1 MNHGTKPRP
10 GGNKAKNDKS
20 SILVDAKMLLRI
32 YNPIFQHMPKIE
44 RIDGL
49 GADMRRAILDI
60 ISHFSIAYECE
71 EVRQQEIRQMI
82 GSYGKAMAVFDLL
95 RDLGV
100 VPDTEL
106 YLIAER
112 MDRIEKGILKWRNSL
127 RGYKS

>member
-32 YNPIFQHMPKIE
+32 YNPIFQRMPKIE

-60 ISHFSIAYECE
+60 IGHFSIAYECE

-82 GSYGKAMAVFDLL
+82 GCYGKAMAVFDLL

-106 YLIAER
+106 YLMAER
-112 MDRIEKGILKWRNSL
+112 MERIECGIKKWRNSL
-127 RGYKS
+127 RSCKS